1 MKRDWLVKIRKQN
14 KLTQVNLAKNLNISP
29 SYYGDIETG
38 RRTPSS
44 LIALKIATFLE
55 FPMEWFI
62 LPTYL
67 HNVEKGLLKLAM
79 QMDVPTEEIFLEMI
93 TRLEEKINNNKSD

>member
-14 KLTQVNLAKNLNISP
+14 KLTQINLAKTLHISP

-62 LPTYL
+62 LPAYL
-67 HNVEKGLLKLAM
+67 HNVDKSAIKVAI
-79 QMDVPTEEIFLEMI
+79 QMDLPAEEIFLEMI
-93 TRLEEKINNNKSD
+93 TRLEE

>member
-1 MKRDWLVKIRKQN
+1 MKREWLVKIRKQN
-14 KLTQVNLAKNLNISP
+14 KLTQVNLAKILNISP

-38 RRTPSS
+38 RRTPNS

-67 HNVEKGLLKLAM
+67 HNVEKSVLELAI
-79 QMDVPTEEIFLEMI
+79 QMDLPAEEIFLELI
-93 TRLEEKINNNKSD
+93 TRLE

>member
-14 KLTQVNLAKNLNISP
+14 KLTQVNLAKTLNISP

-38 RRTPSS
+38 RRTSSS

-62 LPTYL
+62 LPAYL
-67 HNVEKGLLKLAM
+67 HDVEKSVLELAIQMNLPPEEFFLKTL
-79 QMDVPTEEIFLEMI
+79 
-93 TRLEEKINNNKSD
+93 TR

>member
-14 KLTQVNLAKNLNISP
+14 KLTQVNLAKTLSISP
-29 SYYGDIETG
+29 SHYGDIETG

-67 HNVEKGLLKLAM
+67 HNAEKQVLKLAI
-79 QMDVPTEEIFLEMI
+79 QMDIPSEEIFSQTI
-93 TRLEEKINNNKSD
+93 TRFEEKLNERKV

>member
-14 KLTQVNLAKNLNISP
+14 KLTQVNLAKILNISP
-29 SYYGDIETG
+29 SHYGDIETG

-55 FPMEWFI
+55 FPIEWFI

-67 HNVEKGLLKLAM
+67 HNVEKSVLKLAM
-79 QMDVPTEEIFLEMI
+79 QMDFPSEEIFLKII
-93 TRLEEKINNNKSD
+93 TRFEE